1 MSEKI
6 KIRGFCEPQF
16 EEVKKTFMSHFEKG
30 WEDGASF
37 AVTMNEKLVVDLWAG
52 YANESHTVPWEKDTI
67 VCVYSTT
74 KVMAVICGLIL
85 SDRGL
90 LDFEAP
96 VSKYWPE
103 FAQNGKENMPVKYI
117 FAHMS
122 GLAGIEE
129 VISAEDYYDWEKIT
143 KLLAEQKPW
152 WEPGTKA
159 GYHAITH
166 GYLIGELIRRITG
179 KSLGTF
185 FREEIAEPLKADFHI
200 GLLNKDNNR
209 VADLV
214 PDPQQPG
221 GSFLGMFQ
229 NIVNLAN
236 KSNLVKEEIGDWEK
250 NFQIKAGTEDI
261 CYLKTHKG
269 KLSFEEGKVKNPDG
283 IFKTPKNRSNM
294 ILLLFPHV
302 NETPEFEK
310 KNLQIE
316 CDPEDIDK
324 MKRIFKYIITDAMK
338 KGSIG
343 MKMYLNGMALR
354 RRTSDWAWKS
364 AEIPA
369 INGHGNARSV
379 AKIGSIIA
387 YQGEVDGIRFL
398 SKHTCTNVL
407 MEEQFKGIDVVNGGL
422 ERYGMGLGLQS
433 ERRQFPNDQVCNWGG
448 TGGSRVIMDQKNKLS
463 FAYVMNRLRF
473 QTPEETKR
481 NIMISDTRANNLAL
495 SVYKS
500 FDEL

>member
-1 MSEKI
+1 MDEEI
-6 KIRGFCEPQF
+6 KIGGFCDPKF
-16 EEVKKTFMSHFEKG
+16 EEVKKTFISHFVKG

-37 AVTMNEKLVVDLWAG
+37 AVTMNGKFVVDLWAG
-52 YANESHTVPWEKDTI
+52 YADEAHTKPWEKDTI

-103 FAQNGKENMPVKYI
+103 FAQNGKETIPVKYI

-122 GLAGIEE
+122 GLAGFEE
-129 VISAEDYYDWEKIT
+129 VISAEDYYDWEKMT

-159 GYHAITH
+159 GYHAITQ

-179 KSLGTF
+179 KSLRTF

-200 GLLNKDNNR
+200 GLLKKDDNR
-209 VADLV
+209 VAELV
-214 PDPQQPG
+214 TDPKHKG
-221 GSFLGMFQ
+221 GSFLGMFRG
-229 NIVNLAN
+229 IANLAN
-236 KSNLVKEEIGDWEK
+236 KSSLVKEEIGDWEK
-250 NFQIKAGTEDI
+250 KFQIEAGGEDV
-261 CYLKTHKG
+261 CFLKTDNNE
-269 KLSFEEGKVKNPDG
+269 LFFEEGKIENPDG
-283 IFKTPKNRSNM
+283 ILRTPKNRSNM
-294 ILLLFPHV
+294 IFLLFPHI
-302 NETPEFEK
+302 NETLEFITQ
-310 KNLQIE
+310 NLQIE
-316 CDPEDIDK
+316 GKPEDIDK
-324 MKRIFKYIITDAMK
+324 IKRIFNYIITDAMK

-343 MKMYLNGMALR
+343 MKMYLNAMSLR

-369 INGHGNARSV
+369 VNGHGNARSS
-379 AKIGSIIA
+379 ARIGSIIA
-387 YQGEVDGIRFL
+387 CKGEVDGIRFL
-398 SKHTCTNVL
+398 SEHTCANIL

-422 ERYGMGLGLQS
+422 ERYGMGLGLKS
-433 ERRQFPNDQVCNWGG
+433 ERRQFPNYEVSNWGG

-463 FAYVMNRLRF
+463 FAYIMNRMRV
-473 QTPEETKR
+473 QIPEETKK
-481 NIMISDTRANNLAL
+481 NIMISDTRANNLAIA
-495 SVYKS
+495 VYKS
-500 FDEL
+500 LGQL